1 VQARTSAWPFVY
13 TGVTLTT
20 MATLLLELSLTRIF
34 SVIFFYHAAF
44 LAISIALFG
53 LGVGGVLSYFVGNR
67 LQILGRVAAAN
78 ALAVILMLTVIL
90 RVSQETG
97 FWHLALVY
105 FAAATPFV
113 LSGVIVSVAIAE
125 TVSRV
130 DRVYFADLFGAAA
143 GCLLLIPL
151 LNAAGGPG
159 TVLCAAVLFAAS
171 SAVWFGLVG
180 SVSGRVLGV
189 ALALALAAFVAYN
202 ARAGLIDLSF
212 AKGRLLSNEVF
223 VRWNSFSRIAVTQ
236 DAQQNRTIVID
247 ADATTGI
254 ARFDFNHLGKDE
266 LRQLRLQGPGF
277 PYTMRPGAKTL
288 IIGSGGGWDVARALA
303 AGSKDITGV
312 EINPLIANTI
322 MRDRYPD
329 WSNRLYFRP
338 EVRIFVEDGRSYVR
352 RSREKYQVLQA
363 TLVDTWAST
372 AAGAFAL
379 SENNLYTTEA
389 FYDYLSHL
397 TGDGI
402 LAFTRW
408 GFEPPRESLRVLS
421 LAAAAL
427 QRLGE
432 NDVSRHV
439 IVIREGGKKALEG
452 WGALDTVLVSRK
464 PFTADDLERAR
475 GAIQEAGVEKVY
487 LPGDAPTNEFG
498 KLLTA
503 TGRQQFFRS
512 YPFDVSPV
520 SDDRPFFFYT
530 VQPRDLWTI
539 QAGAGGE
546 RADFKINRAVVS
558 LYQILGVSV
567 LAIAITLL
575 LPPLLLG
582 SRLPAEEGVRTFL
595 LYFVCLGAGYI
606 LVQVGL
612 IQKLVV
618 FLGRPTYAL
627 TIVVYTMLVSS
638 GLGSYWS
645 RRLVQGDD
653 RRLRVV
659 LLAASGL
666 IGLMALIVR
675 PVAEAGVGW
684 PLAMRALA
692 AALLVFPSGFLMGM
706 PFPSGLIRLEG
717 WHSPS
722 VRWAWSLNAA
732 ASVLGSALAVF
743 FSIYLGLSATLL
755 LGAVCYLGA
764 LAALGRKPRPA

>member
-1 VQARTSAWPFVY
+1 MQARTSAWPFVY

-212 AKGRLLSNEVF
+212 AKGRLLTNEVF

-475 GAIQEAGVEKVY
+475 GAIQEAGFEKVY

-503 TGRQQFFRS
+503 TDRQQFFQS

-627 TIVVYTMLVSS
+627 TIVVYTMLISS

-764 LAALGRKPRPA
+764 FAALGKPRPA